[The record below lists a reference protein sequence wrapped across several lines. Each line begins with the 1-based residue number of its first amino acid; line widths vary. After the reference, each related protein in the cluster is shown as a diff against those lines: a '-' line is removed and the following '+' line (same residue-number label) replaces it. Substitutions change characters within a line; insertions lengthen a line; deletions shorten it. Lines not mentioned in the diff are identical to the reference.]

1 MHDATRR
8 PLLAHTPSSQG
19 IRSFAKIDA
28 IDVWRGRSFSARP
41 ITKLA
46 PTFDAA
52 LPRFRLTV
60 PYPCRDEIAVTI
72 LSNAL
77 RMAMVTGWQW
87 SEASMTVKIVKRLST
102 CHTSQS

>member
-8 PLLAHTPSSQG
+8 PLLAHSPSSQG

-28 IDVWRGRSFSARP
+28 IDFGKRRPFCARP
-41 ITKLA
+41 IKNLA

-77 RMAMVTGWQW
+77 RMAMVTRWQW